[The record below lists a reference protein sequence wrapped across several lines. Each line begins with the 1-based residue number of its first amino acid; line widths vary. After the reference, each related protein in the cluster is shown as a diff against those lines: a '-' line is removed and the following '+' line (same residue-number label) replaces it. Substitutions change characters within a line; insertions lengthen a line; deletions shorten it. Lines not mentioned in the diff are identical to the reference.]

1 MKTSHKKSIILLS
14 VLSLFS
20 VLNFFFPII
29 YSNNRYLILLGV
41 VLIALIF
48 LLGINLRRVSNDKTV
63 LRNMLIYILIY
74 YLVIYILGLFTGFVK
89 TVYSYSLTNLIHN
102 IIPSILTIF
111 GMEIIR
117 YGIINK
123 TDKDKKIN
131 IITCIVFILFE
142 VSISFA
148 AYNFAYKDDI
158 YQFIGLIVIGSI
170 TKNILMNIIY
180 TKTDY
185 IPGIIYRLLLETIV
199 FVLLLIPNLG
209 PYLKSVGL
217 ILLPSLISVM
227 ILNMNKSIIPKPK
240 TLTKKGKLY
249 IGLVIILLILVG
261 LNSGLLRYRIFVI
274 GSNSM
279 LPKIAKGDVVFIEQ
293 LKDQKRKNVEIG
305 EILTFRYDSK
315 IICHRVVSKVERV
328 DNVYYK
334 TKGDNNSQEDSV
346 LIPTEQVI
354 GKVLYRIKFIGL
366 PSVWLSELFSKR

>member
-1 MKTSHKKSIILLS
+1 MKTSHKKALILLS

-20 VLNFFFPII
+20 ILNFFFPFI
-29 YSNNRYLILLGV
+29 YSSSKHLILLGV

-48 LLGINLRRVSNDKTV
+48 LLGINLRRISNDKTV

-102 IIPSILTIF
+102 IIPSILTIL

-117 YGIINK
+117 YVIINK

-131 IITCIVFILFE
+131 IITCAVFILFE

-199 FVLLLIPNLG
+199 FILILIPNLG
-209 PYLKSVGL
+209 PYLKSVSL

-227 ILNMNKSIIPKPK
+227 IINMNKSIIPKPK

-249 IGLVIILLILVG
+249 IALVIILLILVG
-261 LNSGLLRYRIFVI
+261 LNSGLLRYRILVI

-279 LPKIAKGDVVFIEQ
+279 LPKIAKGDVVFVEQ
-293 LKDQKRKNVEIG
+293 LKGQERRNVEIG
-305 EILTFRYDSK
+305 EVLTFRYDNK
-315 IICHRVVSKVERV
+315 IICHRVASKAERV

-346 LIPTEQVI
+346 MIPTEQVI
-354 GKVLYRIKFIGL
+354 GKVLFRIKYIGL